1 MRKRRKPLYGRCFG
15 SFFGIPL
22 FLGTENRQE
31 LFRGSQP
38 DWQRRWNHDTTIL
51 SCSRRSAQS
60 AHCNRVVGIAIWSR
74 AMNLRAECRA
84 EARRY
89 RDYNE
94 GAISRVKLEAQ
105 EELCHFRLRRR

>member
-38 DWQRRWNHDTTIL
+38 VH
-51 SCSRRSAQS
+51 SA
-60 AHCNRVVGIAIWSR
+60 AG
-74 AMNLRAECRA
+74 AMT
-84 EARRY
+84 
-89 RDYNE
+89 
-94 GAISRVKLEAQ
+94 
-105 EELCHFRLRRR
+105 